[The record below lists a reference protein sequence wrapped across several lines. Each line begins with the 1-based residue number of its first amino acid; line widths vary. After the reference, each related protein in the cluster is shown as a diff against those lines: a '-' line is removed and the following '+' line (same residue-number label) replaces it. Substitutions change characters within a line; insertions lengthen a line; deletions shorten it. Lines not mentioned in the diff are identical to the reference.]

1 MTKQQ
6 KAVSFKI
13 IEHCERHPERG
24 RTRLI
29 YECKIMF
36 LHHIY
41 NQRDSQLYKEQCLQF
56 IEKQVVAKTKSVG
69 QVIFQN
75 IVKPFLELLLLS
87 YKTKKN
93 QTNEQKDSIL

>member
-1 MTKQQ
+1 MTKPEKVVSSKIKNYCQ
-6 KAVSFKI
+6 KHQKK
-13 IEHCERHPERG
+13 G

-36 LHHIY
+36 LHHFY
-41 NQRDSQLYKEQCLQF
+41 NQTDTQLYKEQCLQF
-56 IEKQVVAKTKSVG
+56 IEKQVVANTKSVG

-87 YKTKKN
+87 YKTKK
-93 QTNEQKDSIL
+93 EQL